1 MSEARPAALVATLG
15 TQPEV
20 VTIALD
26 LLLDDGVPVDKV
38 YVIHTAS
45 SQPGDR
51 MDQSL
56 RALRREFPGGTH
68 YRYRGQRGTMC
79 LCSLSLVQL
88 EASGR
93 ALEDVRSEE
102 DARAVLVTL
111 FNVVRDLKME
121 RHVVHL
127 SIAGGRKSM
136 SVYGMAT
143 AQLLFDSHDRLWHVF
158 SMPTF
163 EAEDAMHPHDP
174 GDARLVRIPALPIS
188 TVFPGMVTLITSRDP
203 LAALERKRA
212 LIEME
217 ERRTRQEFVEGW
229 LTPAERRLVKA
240 LMSILLQE
248 NRSPS
253 NRDLARQLVVVPH
266 TVSNR
271 FSNIYGKLHEYLV
284 LPASE
289 QVDRTVLVSFLHLY
303 YSEPI

>member
-1 MSEARPAALVATLG
+1 MSEPRPAALVATLG

-26 LLLDDGVPVDKV
+26 LLLDDGTNVEKV
-38 YVIHTAS
+38 CVIHTAR

-51 MDQSL
+51 MDESM

-68 YRYRGQRGTMC
+68 YRCRGQQGDMYRC
-79 LCSLSLVQL
+79 PLSLVQL
-88 EASGR
+88 EAGGR
-93 ALEDVRSEE
+93 ALEDVRCEE

-121 RHVVHL
+121 RYVIHL

-158 SMPTF
+158 SMPAF
-163 EAEDAMHPHDP
+163 EAGNAMHPADP
-174 GDARLVRIPALPIS
+174 GDARLVRIPVLPIS
-188 TVFPGMVTLITSRDP
+188 TVFPGMVTLLTSRDP

-212 LIEME
+212 LVEME
-217 ERRTRQEFVEGW
+217 ERRTRQEFVEGR
-229 LTPAERRLVKA
+229 LTPAERRLVKS
-240 LMSILLQE
+240 LMSVLLNE

-253 NRDLARQLVVVPH
+253 NRELARQLVIAPH

-271 FSNIYGKLHEYLV
+271 FSSIYSKLHEYLI
-284 LPASE
+284 LPPDE
-289 QVDRTVLVSFLHLY
+289 QVDRTVLVSFLYPY